1 MKLII
6 AIVQD
11 KDSEQLSNAFID
23 HDIRATKLASSGSFL
38 RSGNSTFIIGIN
50 NQRVDEVLSIIQ
62 QVSKRRKRFVTP
74 PVNVDT
80 HVEALH
86 NNYPRQISI
95 GGATVFVLDIDRF
108 EQY

>member
-11 KDSEQLSNAFID
+11 KDSERLSNEFID

-38 RSGNSTFIIGIN
+38 RAGNSTFIIGID
-50 NQRVDEVLSIIQ
+50 NQRVEEVLNIIQ
-62 QVSKRRKRFVTP
+62 RVSKRRKRFVTP
-74 PVNVDT
+74 PINVDV
-80 HVEALH
+80 HVEAIR
-86 NNYPRQISI
+86 NNYPREINI
-95 GGATVFVLDIDRF
+95 GGATVFVLDVDRF